1 MELKQIYE
9 VSDYM
14 GIDRKYVEPY
24 GGFMA
29 KISLEALKEIKR
41 KSSKLILVTAITPTP
56 AGEGKTTTSIGLSMA
71 INKLG
76 YKSVLAIRQPSL
88 GPIFGI
94 KGGAT
99 GGGKATVEPS
109 QEINFHFT
117 GDFYAIESAHN
128 LLSAMINNHIFH
140 DLSPSIDPKRVI
152 WRRTIDMNDRS
163 LRQIIVGLGKG
174 NGAVYEDGF
183 DIIPASEVMSV
194 VALSRSY
201 VELKERLGKILT
213 GLSKKGEPVFAKDI
227 KANGA
232 MAALLKNAMKPNLVQ
247 TSENTPALI
256 HTGPFGNIALG
267 TNSLVADVIGLAYS
281 DYFVTEAGFGT
292 DLGAEKF
299 FNVVSRIGG
308 FAPSAAVVVVS
319 IRALKHHGGAKK
331 LDEENVEALASGF
344 ENLRYH
350 VNNVRKFGVNP
361 VVAINRFPSDTEKEL
376 AALESM
382 MDSEK
387 VEWALSEVY
396 EKGSSGGIELA
407 EKVIKEADRNPNPQ
421 INYTYN
427 LEDSIEEKIEKIAR
441 KVYGARSVIYTK
453 EAQDGLKI
461 IEKLGFKDLFVCMA
475 KTQLSISDDPKAI
488 NVPKEFDITVRDFR
502 VMTGA
507 GYVVPILGE
516 IITMPGLPKEPA
528 AYRIDLTEDGK
539 IIGL

>member
-1 MELKQIYE
+1 
-9 VSDYM
+9 
-14 GIDRKYVEPY
+14 
-24 GGFMA
+24 
-29 KISLEALKEIKR
+29 
-41 KSSKLILVTAITPTP
+41 
-56 AGEGKTTTSIGLSMA
+56 
-71 INKLG
+71 
-76 YKSVLAIRQPSL
+76 
-88 GPIFGI
+88 
-94 KGGAT
+94 
-99 GGGKATVEPS
+99 
-109 QEINFHFT
+109 
-117 GDFYAIESAHN
+117 
-128 LLSAMINNHIFH
+128 
-140 DLSPSIDPKRVI
+140 
-152 WRRTIDMNDRS
+152 
-163 LRQIIVGLGKG
+163 
-174 NGAVYEDGF
+174 
-183 DIIPASEVMSV
+183 
-194 VALSRSY
+194 
-201 VELKERLGKILT
+201 
-213 GLSKKGEPVFAKDI
+213 
-227 KANGA
+227 
-232 MAALLKNAMKPNLVQ
+232 
-247 TSENTPALI
+247 
-256 HTGPFGNIALG
+256 
-267 TNSLVADVIGLAYS
+267 
-281 DYFVTEAGFGT
+281 
-292 DLGAEKF
+292 
-299 FNVVSRIGG
+299 VVSRIGG

-319 IRALKHHGGAKK
+319 VRALKHHGGAKK

-376 AALESM
+376 ATLESM

-453 EAQDGLKI
+453 EAQDGLKM